1 MTANKPLSPSS
12 INVHDVPYN
21 ILKFHFHNF
30 DHCFP
35 EFVFILKYQRP
46 YMTSIVAKIRA
57 RELGKNQTTSNF
69 LVWFLNNITVS
80 GTDLYKE

>member
-1 MTANKPLSPSS
+1 MDVDINKPVSPSS

-46 YMTSIVAKIRA
+46 LLPKSERVMNV
-57 RELGKNQTTSNF
+57 
-69 LVWFLNNITVS
+69 
-80 GTDLYKE
+80 D

>member
-21 ILKFHFHNF
+21 ILKFQFHNF

-35 EFVFILKYQRP
+35 EFVFILEYQRK
-46 YMTSIVAKIRA
+46 YDVHCCQ
-57 RELGKNQTTSNF
+57 NQGER
-69 LVWFLNNITVS
+69 I
-80 GTDLYKE
+80 G